1 MLFVPKDD
9 SPFIDN
15 QYGLIKKLY
24 EIPTYSGLPRISICM
39 AFGST
44 YSNSGFNA
52 SGAGITYEDA
62 KMSAVGEYVERYCA
76 LHPRKNLLEATSKAF
91 PKQVNPRIFSQYI
104 NEEIDFES
112 STIGW
117 TNGVDLIT
125 SEEVLVPAE
134 VFYLTYTR
142 QNNSRIWISNST
154 GAACGTDLETVKW
167 KGLAEAFERDA
178 IQFTW
183 RNQVSLPKINFLKN
197 KNVREF
203 YNKYIHSEGIKITLF
218 RFIMD
223 WDVPAVFGVAEFDNG
238 ATVVAAAVRDNWED
252 ACIKTLLELSQSIVG
267 YGSIIFNEDFIEF
280 NEDFSDVKTYEDH
293 SLLYFNK
300 KMKKHLSFLLNSD
313 ETIDIPEKRELLSN
327 KQIYEWF
334 IDEVKKIG
342 KKAYFVN
349 LTSPEVEIFN
359 WIVGRV
365 IIPGFL
371 DIEPNFIKD
380 MKSERIDSLKEEL
393 LRTGKRSV
401 EHFHGKP
408 VAPHP
413 FP

>member
-1 MLFVPKDD
+1 MLFVPKND

-15 QYGLIKKLY
+15 QFGLIKKLY
-24 EIPTYSGLPRISICM
+24 EIPTYPGLPRISICM

-76 LHPRKNLLEATSKAF
+76 LHPRRNLLEATAETS
-91 PKQVNPRIFSQYI
+91 PKQVDPKIFSQYI
-104 NEEIDFES
+104 NEDIDFRNS
-112 STIGW
+112 SIGW
-117 TNGVDLIT
+117 TNGMDLLT

-142 QNNSRIWISNST
+142 QNKKRIWVSNST
-154 GAACGTDLETVKW
+154 GAACGTDLKTVMW

-183 RNQVSLPKINFLKN
+183 RNQLSLPKIDFLKN
-197 KNVREF
+197 KNVEKF
-203 YNKYIHSEGIKITLF
+203 YNKYIHSDGIKITLF
-218 RFIMD
+218 KFIMD
-223 WDVPAVFGVAEFDNG
+223 WDVPAVFGIAEFENG

-252 ACIKTLLELSQSIVG
+252 ACIKTLLELAQSIVG
-267 YGSIIFNEDFIEF
+267 YTSIIFNEEF
-280 NEDFSDVKTYEDH
+280 VEFSEDFSDVKTYEDH

-300 KMKKHLSFLLNSD
+300 KMKKHLSFLL
-313 ETIDIPEKRELLSN
+313 EGKEIIEIPEKSNNLSDD
-327 KQIYEWF
+327 QIYTWF
-334 IDEVKKIG
+334 VNEVRKIN

-349 LTSPEVEIFN
+349 LTSPEIDNFN

-365 IIPGFL
+365 IVPGFL

-380 MKSERIDSLKEEL
+380 MKSQRINSLKDHL
-393 LRTGKRSV
+393 LETGKRSLK
-401 EHFHGKP
+401 HFHGKP
-408 VAPHP
+408 TAPHP